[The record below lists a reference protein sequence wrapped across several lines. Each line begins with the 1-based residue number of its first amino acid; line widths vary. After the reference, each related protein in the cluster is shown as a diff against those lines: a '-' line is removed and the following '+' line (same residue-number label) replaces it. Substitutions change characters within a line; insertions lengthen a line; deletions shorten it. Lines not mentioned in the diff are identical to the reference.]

1 MKHNYEMMKK
11 RMEKG
16 YGMKDLA
23 DKVGLC
29 TATVSKS
36 RRTLLA
42 PDWRTIRKLLLLLI
56 PRWTSF
62 SQKINN

>member
-29 TATVSKS
+29 TATVSKIEKNFTRS
-36 RRTLLA
+36 RLENY
-42 PDWRTIRKLLLLLI
+42 
-56 PRWTSF
+56 
-62 SQKINN
+62 QKIASALDSTWDEIVSENK

>member
-23 DKVGLC
+23 DKVWLC
-29 TATVSKS
+29 TATVSKIEKNFTRS
-36 RRTLLA
+36 RLENY
-42 PDWRTIRKLLLLLI
+42 
-56 PRWTSF
+56 
-62 SQKINN
+62 QKIASALDSTVDELFSENK

>member
-1 MKHNYEMMKK
+1 MKHNYVMMKK

-29 TATVSKS
+29 TATVSKIEKNFTRS
-36 RRTLLA
+36 RLENY
-42 PDWRTIRKLLLLLI
+42 
-56 PRWTSF
+56 
-62 SQKINN
+62 QKIASALDSTVDELFSENK

>member
-29 TATVSKS
+29 TATVSK
-36 RRTLLA
+36 
-42 PDWRTIRKLLLLLI
+42 IE
-56 PRWTSF
+56 
-62 SQKINN
+62 

>member
-29 TATVSKS
+29 PATVSKIEKNFNRS
-36 RRTLLA
+36 SLENY
-42 PDWRTIRKLLLLLI
+42 
-56 PRWTSF
+56 
-62 SQKINN
+62 QKIASALDSTVDELFSENK